1 MKRMYWRPRRVSRTA
16 ILLIAAWSLCGYL
29 LVERFQR
36 EVRQPH
42 FAEKLEAARL
52 AEQAFRAIREERLR
66 LRIPIDPEVDP
77 LQSGLIGT
85 LMSPVTTNPGAL
97 SAKQSSLNPNFAAII
112 VHYLMRAGVQP
123 GDTVAVGYSGSFP
136 ALNIATLAAIE
147 ALRLRAIIISSA
159 SSSQWGANEPA
170 LLWLDMEKV
179 LLDRKI
185 ISRGSV
191 AASLGGIED
200 RGLGMSQR
208 GIRILR
214 ETIERHGLPL
224 IDPPTFQDSIRE
236 RMRVYREES
245 GGEPFKVYI
254 NVGGGT
260 ISVGRRFG
268 KKLFKPGLNKAIPQG
283 AEIESV
289 MSQFLEEGV
298 PVVHLV
304 EVGDLVTR
312 FGLEVQPR
320 TPPSPGQG
328 KIFVQP
334 EYNRWLAF
342 GILISI
348 LGSLYLFVRSDLGF
362 RMTRGGGGK
371 PGDKGHPEPMV

>member
-16 ILLIAAWSLCGYL
+16 ILLIALWSLCGYL
-29 LVERFQR
+29 LVERFQK

-42 FAEKLEAARL
+42 FAEKLEAARI
-52 AEQAFRAIREERLR
+52 AEQAFRTIREERLR
-66 LRIPIDPEVDP
+66 LRIPIDPETDP
-77 LQSGLIGT
+77 LQTGLIGT
-85 LMSPVTTNPGAL
+85 LMSPVTTNPGTL
-97 SAKQSSLNPNFAAII
+97 SSKQSSLNPNFAAVI
-112 VHYLMRAGVQP
+112 VHYLMKAGVQP
-123 GDTVAVGYSGSFP
+123 GDTIAVGCSGSFP
-136 ALNIATLAAIE
+136 GLNIAALSAIE

-179 LLDRKI
+179 LLDRKV

-208 GIRILR
+208 GVRILR

-224 IDPPTFQDSIRE
+224 IDPPTFSDSIRD
-236 RMRVYREES
+236 RMRIYREES

-268 KKLFKPGLNKAIPQG
+268 KKLFKPGLNKAAPAG
-283 AEIESV
+283 VEIESV
-289 MSQFLEEGV
+289 MSSFLEEGV
-298 PVVHLV
+298 PVIHLIQ
-304 EVGDLVTR
+304 VGDLAAR
-312 FGLEVQPR
+312 FGLETQPKVV
-320 TPPSPGQG
+320 PSPGQG

-342 GILISI
+342 GILVSI

-371 PGDKGHPEPMV
+371 RGDKGHPEPMV